1 MDQSDVTNL
10 IVESAE
16 KILSDFCDKKLLD
29 QCEAGG
35 FAKELWEEIRSNG
48 FLDLGIFKE
57 QYSNPVSYTHLT
69 LPTKA

>member
-1 MDQSDVTNL
+1 MDQSDQTNL

-35 FAKELWEEIRSNG
+35 FAKELWEEI
-48 FLDLGIFKE
+48 
-57 QYSNPVSYTHLT
+57 
-69 LPTKA
+69 